1 MSAPVDRILGLLQG
15 VRKSGRGWSARCP
28 AHEDRSASLSLA
40 EGDDGRVLLRCFA
53 GCGAADVVGAL
64 GLTLGDLFPDRLPP
78 ATPEARRANREALAL
93 ASVRSAAS
101 VLDVEGRVVA
111 AFAEGLR
118 SGAPVEIEDAARFM
132 QACSRIEAARAALAR
147 EVRR

>member
-1 MSAPVDRILGLLQG
+1 MTPVDRILGLLQG

-64 GLTLGDLFPDRLPP
+64 GLSLGDLFPERLAP

-93 ASVRSAAS
+93 ASVRASAA
-101 VLDVEGRVVA
+101 VLDVEGGVVA
-111 AFAEGLR
+111 AFAEGRR
-118 SGAPVEIEDAARFM
+118 SGAPIEPENLGRFLT
-132 QACSRIEAARAALAR
+132 ACARIEAARAALQKEIR
-147 EVRR
+147 L